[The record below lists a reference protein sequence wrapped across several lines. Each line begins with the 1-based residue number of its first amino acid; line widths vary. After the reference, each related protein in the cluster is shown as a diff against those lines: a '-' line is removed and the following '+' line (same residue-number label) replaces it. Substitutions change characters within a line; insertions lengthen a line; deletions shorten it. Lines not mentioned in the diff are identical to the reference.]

1 MQAPILGLFLAR
13 PARCAST
20 AAPDVVLVGAGKV
33 RVSVPGN
40 NGFGA
45 LRALWLG
52 ADPAPAPALGVLRRG
67 KGTTE
72 GLRPGTWEI
81 KLEAME
87 SLGGQ
92 FGGRFGGRQG
102 QQGQNPSSAEPTR
115 KRTVEVVAGQTV
127 DVDL

>member
-1 MQAPILGLFLAR
+1 VQAPILGLFLAR
-13 PARCAST
+13 PARGAST

-45 LRALWLG
+45 LRARWLG

-81 KLEAME
+81 K
-87 SLGGQ
+87 
-92 FGGRFGGRQG
+92 
-102 QQGQNPSSAEPTR
+102 R
-115 KRTVEVVAGQTV
+115 KRPTAA
-127 DVDL
+127 